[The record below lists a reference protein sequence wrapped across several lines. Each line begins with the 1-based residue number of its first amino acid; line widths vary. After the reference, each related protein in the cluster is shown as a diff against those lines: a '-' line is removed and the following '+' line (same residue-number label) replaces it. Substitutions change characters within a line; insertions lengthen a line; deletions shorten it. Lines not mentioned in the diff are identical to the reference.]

1 MTKKFAIIRNMKCGS
16 TSLSHFL
23 RKNGMVVN
31 RQGLLGNFLGNH
43 ATYNSIKEHLH
54 IAFSEEQIKQITFV
68 SSVRNPEE
76 RAVSAY
82 AHLSDRKC
90 KFSIDEWILRVWMRI
105 PTDEEILNG
114 LDIPNLKVFR
124 LENLYQEV
132 KEWAIEENLDHRR
145 ITKVNSRA
153 GREKRRPRTI
163 ETELQKATKEA
174 IRDKWSWTLDNFY

>member
-1 MTKKFAIIRNMKCGS
+1 
-16 TSLSHFL
+16 L
-23 RKNGMVVN
+23 VN
-31 RQGLLGNFLGNH
+31 RSGLIGNFLGHH

-82 AHLSDRKC
+82 AHLAGRKP
-90 KFSIDEWILRVWMRI
+90 KLSIDEWILRVWMRI

-114 LDIPNLKVFR
+114 LNIPNLKVFR
-124 LENLYQEV
+124 LENLNQEV
-132 KEWAIEENLDHRR
+132 EEWAIEENLDHIT
-145 ITKVNSRA
+145 ITKLNSRRV
-153 GREKRRPRTI
+153 REKRHPRTI
-163 ETELQKATKEA
+163 ENELQKATKEA